1 MPGFADS
8 GDPIAATPAATA
20 VHVAVPA
27 PQQQRL
33 AVGLPE
39 LKLTYSG
46 FGAPSPTSFVYAQIV
61 DLERGV
67 VMGPVVRPIPVTLDG
82 QEHTISRP
90 LEGIA
95 WTLRPGGSYELQ
107 ITPSTQVYGPQRDSG
122 QVSISS
128 AQLSIPLVAPGG

>member
-20 VHVAVPA
+20 VHVAIPA

-46 FGAPSPTSFVYAQIV
+46 FGAPAPTSIVYAQIV